1 MLLILFIQIILEAL
15 PVSSSGHLFLFE
27 KLFFNRLLWSEF
39 LDHLAHGPTL
49 IVLTAFFWSD
59 ISPMIRAAFSFR
71 RKIIFLIAKL
81 ISFVFVA
88 DLVTAIFYLI
98 IKTYVGT
105 APDIVVSFGFFAT
118 GISLFSLLLIPDR
131 KKTGHRL
138 VCQPLTLKK
147 SLLLGVAQGL
157 ALLPGISRFAF
168 TYVVARWL
176 KMSNRRAFQVSF
188 LIQFP
193 LIVAA
198 FSRAL
203 ISVPSHSEKIPFC
216 SWPALL
222 VVMLAMIVAYFLLGL
237 MRRLTLKNML
247 WPFGIYVFFDTF
259 PKK

>member
-1 MLLILFIQIILEAL
+1 MLLILFIQIIAEAL

-49 IVLTAFFWSD
+49 IVLAVFFWPD

-71 RKIIFLIAKL
+71 RKVIFLIAKL

-88 DLVTAIFYLI
+88 DLITAIFYLV

-118 GISLFSLLLIPDR
+118 GISLFSLLFIPDR
-131 KKTGHRL
+131 ERF
-138 VCQPLTLKK
+138 QPLTFKK

-203 ISVPSHSEKIPFC
+203 ISLPNNLEKTPLKIPFC

-222 VVMLAMIVAYFLLGL
+222 VVMLAMVVAYFLLGL

-247 WPFGIYVFFDTF
+247 WPFGIYVFFVGLSLF
-259 PKK
+259 LM